1 MRDGSGVPFEGSG
14 KPLFTGMF
22 MIFPWETVCHPV
34 DVDAVS
40 HAYSTVALRILVA
53 IANGGSVSEI
63 SKNVPEWHFT
73 H

>member
-1 MRDGSGVPFEGSG
+1 ALCSVS
-14 KPLFTGMF
+14 FTSSK
-22 MIFPWETVCHPV
+22 WYKETVCHPV